1 VVSATAAIVNRA
13 NLGLAMPAWLRFQRA
28 LRDPARAQTAIL
40 QRIVHENAST
50 EFGRSHG
57 FADIVTV
64 DDWRERVPLRDYDG
78 YAAWIRRIESGEGN
92 VLTGE
97 PVRFLEPTGGSSEAS
112 KQIPYTTRLMAEFS
126 AATVP
131 WCADLLWHRPRLRNG
146 RAYWAVSP
154 PVTRLSPPLCGG
166 EGEGPDSSSY
176 EVRAGVRQ
184 GMAHERDTFPA
195 AIRWLLGHTVVT
207 PSLELL
213 AAEPQAWREITL
225 RTLLGVR
232 DLAFISVWSPSF
244 LTLLVESLDDEDAGA
259 RWPQLDLISCWT
271 DSTAARALERMRR
284 RFPNV
289 AVQGKGLLATEGVV
303 SIPLTDAPAPVAAV
317 TSHFLEFLD
326 GPRAYLV
333 HELEVGKLYEV
344 VLTTGGGLYR
354 YRLKDLVRVEGY
366 LHRTP
371 LLRFAGRTDGV
382 IDLAGEK
389 LSPAFVEQA
398 LADAGRAL
406 GVPPAF
412 AMLAPAAGEPAG
424 YVLYTD
430 LPQHAL
436 RMAAQLD
443 VELRQSHH
451 YNLCRT
457 LGQLA
462 PVRVVANE
470 RAERIYHE
478 VCAAGGQR
486 VGVIKPRSLAPDLG
500 WEAAFATTLE
510 AVS

>member
-1 VVSATAAIVNRA
+1 
-13 NLGLAMPAWLRFQRA
+13 
-28 LRDPARAQTAIL
+28 
-40 QRIVHENAST
+40 
-50 EFGRSHG
+50 
-57 FADIVTV
+57 
-64 DDWRERVPLRDYDG
+64 
-78 YAAWIRRIESGEGN
+78 
-92 VLTGE
+92 
-97 PVRFLEPTGGSSEAS
+97 
-112 KQIPYTTRLMAEFS
+112 
-126 AATVP
+126 
-131 WCADLLWHRPRLRNG
+131 
-146 RAYWAVSP
+146 
-154 PVTRLSPPLCGG
+154 
-166 EGEGPDSSSY
+166 
-176 EVRAGVRQ
+176 
-184 GMAHERDTFPA
+184 
-195 AIRWLLGHTVVT
+195 
-207 PSLELL
+207 
-213 AAEPQAWREITL
+213 
-225 RTLLGVR
+225 
-232 DLAFISVWSPSF
+232 

-259 RWPQLDLISCWT
+259 RWPRLDLISCWT
-271 DSTAARALERMRR
+271 DSTAARPLERMRR

-303 SIPLTDAPAPVAAV
+303 SIPLMDAPAPVAAV

-333 HELEVGKLYEV
+333 HELEVGRHYEV

-366 LHRTP
+366 LHKTP

-389 LSPAFVEQA
+389 LSPSFVEQA
-398 LADAGRAL
+398 LVNASRAL
-406 GVPPAF
+406 GTTPGF

-424 YVLYTD
+424 YVLFTD
-430 LPQHAL
+430 LPHHAL

-443 VELRQSHH
+443 AELRQSHH

-478 VCAAGGQR
+478 VCAARGQR

>member
-1 VVSATAAIVNRA
+1 VSATAAIINRA
-13 NLGLAMPAWLRFQRA
+13 NLGLAMPAWLRLQRA

-40 QRIVHENAST
+40 QRIVHENVGT
-50 EFGRSHG
+50 EFGRRHG
-57 FADIVTV
+57 FADIVTI

-78 YAAWIRRIESGEGN
+78 YAAWIRRIESGERN
-92 VLTGE
+92 LLTAE
-97 PVRFLEPTGGSSEAS
+97 PVRFLEPTGGSSSAF
-112 KQIPYTTRLMAEFS
+112 KQIPYTARLMAEFS

-154 PVTRLSPPLCGG
+154 PVTRLSPPPWGGVG
-166 EGEGPDSSSY
+166 EG

-184 GMAHERDTFPA
+184 GLAHERDTFPA
-195 AIRWLLGHTVVT
+195 AIRWLLGHTVVG
-207 PSLELL
+207 PSRALL
-213 AAEPQAWREITL
+213 AADPQAWREITL
-225 RTLLGVR
+225 RTLLEVR

-244 LTLLVESLDDEDAGA
+244 LTLLVESLDDEDAGS

-271 DSTAARALERMRR
+271 DSTAARPLERMRR
-284 RFPNV
+284 RFPKV

-303 SIPLTDAPAPVAAV
+303 SIPLMDAPAPVAAV

-326 GPRAYLV
+326 GPLAYLV

-398 LADAGRAL
+398 LVNASRVL
-406 GVPPAF
+406 GTTPGF

-430 LPQHAL
+430 LPHHAL

-478 VCAAGGQR
+478 VCAARGQR

>member
-1 VVSATAAIVNRA
+1 MSATAAIVNRA

-28 LRDPARAQTAIL
+28 LRDPERAQTAIL
-40 QRIVHENAST
+40 QRIVRENAGS
-50 EFGRSHG
+50 EFGRIHH
-57 FADIVTV
+57 FADIVTI
-64 DDWRERVPLRDYDG
+64 DDWRERVRLRDYDG
-78 YAAWIRRIESGEGN
+78 YAPWIRRIDSGEGN

-97 PVRFLEPTGGSSEAS
+97 PVRFLEPTGGSSGAS
-112 KQIPYTTRLMAEFS
+112 KQIPYTARLMAEFS

-154 PVTRLSPPLCGG
+154 PMNVPPPQG
-166 EGEGPDSSSY
+166 EGRE
-176 EVRAGVRQ
+176 GVRQ

-207 PSLELL
+207 PSPALL
-213 AAEPQAWREITL
+213 AADPLGWRETTL
-225 RTLLGVR
+225 RTLLEVR

-244 LTLLVESLDDEDAGA
+244 LTLLVESLDEADAGA

-271 DSTAARALERMRR
+271 DSTAARPLERMRR
-284 RFPNV
+284 RFPNI

-303 SIPLTDAPAPVAAV
+303 SIPLLDAPAPVAAV

-333 HELEVGKLYEV
+333 HELEVGKHYEV

-354 YRLKDLVRVEGY
+354 YRLNDLVRVEGY
-366 LHRTP
+366 LHETP

-398 LADAGRAL
+398 LASAGRAL
-406 GVPPAF
+406 GTPLGF

-424 YVLYTD
+424 YVLYSD
-430 LPQHAL
+430 LPHHACGL
-436 RMAAQLD
+436 ATQLD
-443 VELRQSHH
+443 AELRQSHH

-462 PVRVVANE
+462 PVRAVANE
-470 RAERIYHE
+470 RAERIYLE
-478 VCAAGGQR
+478 VCTARGQLAGA
-486 VGVIKPRSLAPDLG
+486 IKPRSLAPDLG

>member
-1 VVSATAAIVNRA
+1 VSATAAIVNRA

-28 LRDPARAQTAIL
+28 LRDPVPAQTAIL
-40 QRIVHENAST
+40 QRIVRENAGT
-50 EFGRSHG
+50 EFGRSHD
-57 FADIVTV
+57 FADIATI

-78 YAAWIRRIESGEGN
+78 YAAWIRRIESGEAN

-97 PVRFLEPTGGSSEAS
+97 PVRFLEPTGGSSGPS
-112 KQIPYTTRLMAEFS
+112 KKIPYTARLMAEFS

-154 PVTRLSPPLCGG
+154 PQVWGGAG
-166 EGEGPDSSSY
+166 EGVA
-176 EVRAGVRQ
+176 VRK

-195 AIRWLLGHTVVT
+195 AIRWLLGYTVVG
-207 PSLELL
+207 PSPAAL
-213 AAEPQAWREITL
+213 ASDPQGWREITL
-225 RTLLGVR
+225 RTLLEVR

-244 LTLLVESLDDEDAGA
+244 LTLLVESIEEADAGA
-259 RWPQLDLISCWT
+259 RWPQLDLISCWS
-271 DSTAARALERMRR
+271 DSTAAGPLERMRR

-303 SIPLTDAPAPVAAV
+303 SIPLMDAPAPVAAV

-326 GPRAYLV
+326 GPRPYLV

-354 YRLKDLVRVEGY
+354 YRLNDLVRVEGY

-398 LADAGRAL
+398 LASAGRAL
-406 GVPPAF
+406 GTPPGF
-412 AMLAPAAGEPAG
+412 AMLAPAAGDPAG

-430 LPQHAL
+430 LPHHAL
-436 RMAAQLD
+436 RLAAQLEG
-443 VELRQSHH
+443 ELRQSHH

-462 PVRVVANE
+462 PVRAVANE

-478 VCAAGGQR
+478 VCAARGQR

-500 WEAAFATTLE
+500 WEATFATTLE

>member
-13 NLGLAMPAWLRFQRA
+13 NLGLAVPAWLRLQRA
-28 LRDPARAQTAIL
+28 LRDPAPAQTAIL
-40 QRIVHENAST
+40 ERIVRENAGT
-50 EFGRSHG
+50 EFGRTHD

-92 VLTGE
+92 VLTAE
-97 PVRFLEPTGGSSEAS
+97 PVRFLEPTGGSSSAF
-112 KQIPYTTRLMAEFS
+112 KQIPYTARLMAEFS

-154 PVTRLSPPLCGG
+154 PVGR
-166 EGEGPDSSSY
+166 
-176 EVRAGVRQ
+176 

-195 AIRWLLGHTVVT
+195 PIRWLLGHTVVT
-207 PSLELL
+207 PSPALL
-213 AAEPQAWREITL
+213 AADPFRWREITL
-225 RTLLGVR
+225 RTLLEVR
-232 DLAFISVWSPSF
+232 DLGFISVWSPSF
-244 LTLLVESLDDEDAGA
+244 LTLLVESLDDEDVGA
-259 RWPQLDLISCWT
+259 RWPHLDLISCWT
-271 DSTAARALERMRR
+271 DSTAARPLERMRR
-284 RFPNV
+284 RFPKV
-289 AVQGKGLLATEGVV
+289 AVQGKGLLATEGAV
-303 SIPLTDAPAPVAAV
+303 SIPLMDAPAPVAAV

-366 LHRTP
+366 LHQTP

-398 LADAGRAL
+398 MANAGRAL
-406 GVPPAF
+406 GTTPGF

-424 YVLYTD
+424 YVLFTD
-430 LPQHAL
+430 LPHHAL
-436 RMAAQLD
+436 RMAARLD

-478 VCAAGGQR
+478 VCAARGQR

>member
-1 VVSATAAIVNRA
+1 MSATAAIVNRA

-28 LRDPARAQTAIL
+28 LRDPVRAQTAIL
-40 QRIVHENAST
+40 QRIVRENAGT
-50 EFGRSHG
+50 EFGRSHD

-64 DDWRERVPLRDYDG
+64 DDWREHVPLRDYDG
-78 YAAWIRRIESGEGN
+78 YAAWIRRIESGERN
-92 VLTGE
+92 LLTGE
-97 PVRFLEPTGGSSEAS
+97 PVRFLEPTGGSSGAS
-112 KQIPYTTRLMAEFS
+112 KQIPYTARLMAEFS

-131 WCADLLWHRPRLRNG
+131 WCADLLWHRPRLRKG

-154 PVTRLSPPLCGG
+154 PQVSPPLWGGAG
-166 EGEGPDSSSY
+166 EGVA
-176 EVRAGVRQ
+176 VRK

-195 AIRWLLGHTVVT
+195 AIRWLLGHTVVS
-207 PSLELL
+207 PSPSLL
-213 AAEPQAWREITL
+213 AADPQAWREITL
-225 RTLLGVR
+225 RTLLDVR

-244 LTLLVESLDDEDAGA
+244 LTLLVESIDAEDAGA
-259 RWPQLDLISCWT
+259 CWPHLDLISCWT
-271 DSTAARALERMRR
+271 ESTAARPLERMRQ

-289 AVQGKGLLATEGVV
+289 DVQGKGLLATEGVV
-303 SIPLTDAPAPVAAV
+303 SIPLIDAPAPVAAV

-333 HELEVGKLYEV
+333 YELEDGKLYEV

-366 LHRTP
+366 LHRAP

-398 LADAGRAL
+398 LANAGRAL
-406 GVPPAF
+406 GTPPGF
-412 AMLAPAAGEPAG
+412 AMLAPAAGDPAG
-424 YVLYTD
+424 YALYTD
-430 LPQHAL
+430 LPHHAL
-436 RMAAQLD
+436 RLAAQLEG
-443 VELRQSHH
+443 ELRRSYH

-462 PVRVVANE
+462 PVRAVANE

-478 VCAAGGQR
+478 VCAARGQR